1 MMALFAEGAAVG
13 ADDQSCAMWGD
24 LLTQGSV
31 ISDEITEL
39 SGVAASPRAAG
50 RLWVHDDSGGG
61 NTLYAI
67 AAADGAY
74 EGKIEVVEADNEDW
88 EDLAIGPCPDEDC
101 GCLYIADAG
110 SSDGSRTNGILWV
123 VPEPDLADGLT
134 VAATAIPFSWPDG
147 GHDAEALL
155 VDPLSG
161 ETLLVTK
168 EPTGPAGI
176 YTFPQAPPHSTG
188 GLTLEKVGEIDLST
202 VGASETAVT
211 GGAVSP
217 GGERVALRTDEDL
230 LVFTVGADGLAA
242 ALSHVPVHLDA
253 PKAQNGEAVTF
264 SADGSALYLINEGST
279 PILWSLPCAESADAH
294 AVDAGL
300 GECAP
305 LEAKGCGCSS
315 GGSAGGWGL
324 AFVGLLAIVGG
335 RRLPRGPR
343 PEA

>member
-1 MMALFAEGAAVG
+1 MALLVEAPARAAE
-13 ADDQSCAMWGD
+13 DQACTAWGD

-39 SGVAASPRAAG
+39 SGVAASPRSAG

-67 AAADGAY
+67 AASDGAY
-74 EGKIEVVEADNEDW
+74 QGRVEVVEADNEDW

-110 SSDGSRTNGILWV
+110 SSDGSRTNGVLWI
-123 VPEPDLADGLT
+123 VPEPDLADGIT
-134 VAATAIPFSWPDG
+134 VAATAIPFTWPDG

-155 VDPLSG
+155 VDPVSG

-176 YTFPQAPPHSTG
+176 YAFPQAPPHSSG

-202 VGASETAVT
+202 VGAAETAVT

-217 GGERVALRTDEDL
+217 GGERLALRTDEDL
-230 LVFTVGADGLAA
+230 LVFTIGDDGLIA

-279 PILWSLPCAESADAH
+279 PILWSLPCAESVDAH
-294 AVDAGL
+294 AVDNGL
-300 GECAP
+300 GACAP
-305 LEAKGCGCSS
+305 LETKGCGCASAPPAAGS
-315 GGSAGGWGL
+315 LALLGGLFL
-324 AFVGLLAIVGG
+324 ALGG
-335 RRLPRGPR
+335 RRLPRRAR